1 MGREKKRERPD
12 MELQTAVPATPPV
25 SSDDVEDVLNIK
37 HRGRLPVA
45 GLIQNGIPNG
55 MRPINSGAFRAMSEP
70 DETEQE
76 EQDTAA
82 DRVIKNINYNMLFI
96 LAAGVGLGVLLCYK
110 GYDYIAP
117 AMEVATNIV
126 DETVTE

>member
-1 MGREKKRERPD
+1 MGRGEKKRERPD

-25 SSDDVEDVLNIK
+25 SSDEEEDVKFKN
-37 HRGRLPVA
+37 RGRLPVA
-45 GLIQNGIPNG
+45 ELIQNGIPKG
-55 MRPINSGAFRAMSEP
+55 MRPINSCAFRAMSEP